1 MKTIFTL
8 GVLLVLTAVGWGA
21 GEAADDPSQAVLLR
35 GEAFRDSGRTT
46 DAAACF
52 ELAMELSAGTSPQS
66 FGQAQK
72 AYWMAVQQGGD
83 FPRAYSFF
91 SRLAEQFPD
100 SPEVL
105 AAKASAT
112 GGYIGWLA
120 QAGLMEPIGQERVRD
135 LDNQARELYETALAR
150 DPDNFQALFAFAIYE
165 SYSPKGAARAQ
176 ALLARL
182 DALRDGHPHYPWA
195 QVDQLRARL
204 TAAK

>member
-1 MKTIFTL
+1 MKAVFSL
-8 GVLLVLTAVGWGA
+8 LFVLVLTAAGFGA
-21 GEAADDPSQAVLLR
+21 GAAGEDPGNPVLVR
-35 GEAFRDSGRTT
+35 GEAFRDAGRTV

-52 ELAMELSAGTSPQS
+52 ELAMELSAGVSDQT
-66 FGQAQK
+66 FGLAQQ
-72 AYWMAVQQGGD
+72 AYWGAVQQGGD

-100 SPEVL
+100 SPDVL

-120 QAGLMEPIGQERVRD
+120 QAGLMEQVGQERVRQ
-135 LDNQARELYETALAR
+135 LDSQARGLYEEALAK
-150 DPDNFQALFAFAIYE
+150 DPASFQALFAYAIYE

-182 DALRDGHPHYPWA
+182 DALRDGHPDYPWA
-195 QVDQLRARL
+195 QVDRLKARL
-204 TAAK
+204 SAAE